1 MLELAGA
8 VWRRRKWLATLVFVV
23 PLTAAT
29 SVVAFV
35 PNLYQST
42 ATVLVDR
49 QQVPEAF
56 VRSTV
61 TSELETRL
69 RSISQEILSRSRLD
83 SVINRFG
90 LYAKLRTAQPPE
102 AIIERMREDIRLDLR
117 GSDPQRRG
125 STIAFAISYRGPDP
139 DTVAQ
144 VTNTLASS
152 YVEENL
158 KARER
163 QATGTSQFLKAQLQE
178 ARKRLDDQE
187 RQVSQFKRRNI
198 GELPQQMETTLGIID
213 RLDAQLRL
221 NLDNQG
227 RLRERR
233 ETLAKRG
240 TQMPT
245 VPDDRTGSSGDKLAL
260 PPESPGDT
268 LARMQQ
274 ELRQLRIRYTDKH
287 PDVAR
292 VRIAIAELEKEL
304 SDSPPPAKATREGR
318 PVPRAT
324 TNPYLLQL
332 RQAEDEI
339 DAELGVLKAA
349 EKRLRDS
356 IATSVRRV
364 QNTPQLEQELKEL
377 SRDYESTRELYASLS
392 KRHEEAE
399 LSESMEQRQK
409 GEQFRILDPAL
420 PSAVPAAPNRLRLLL
435 VSGVL
440 SLGLAVAV
448 VVLAEGR
455 DTSFHSRETLRS
467 FTTVRVI
474 SLPRIVLDTDVR
486 RQRRRF
492 WLAATGT
499 ALALALIVVI
509 AYYFAH
515 GNDRLVRW

>member
-8 VWRRRKWLATLVFVV
+8 VWRRRRWLAIPMFVV
-23 PLTAAT
+23 PMTAAT

-90 LYAKLRTAQPPE
+90 LYAKLRAAQPPE

-139 DTVAQ
+139 DTVAL

-221 NLDNQG
+221 NLDHQG

-233 ETLAKRG
+233 EMLAKRG
-240 TQMPT
+240 AQMPLI
-245 VPDDRTGSSGDKLAL
+245 PDDRSGNSGDRLGL
-260 PPESPGDT
+260 PPESPADT

-287 PDVAR
+287 PDVVR

-304 SDSPPPAKATREGR
+304 SDSPPPAAKATREGR
-318 PVPRAT
+318 PGPR
-324 TNPYLLQL
+324 
-332 RQAEDEI
+332 DEI
-339 DAELGVLKAA
+339 DAELGVLKTE

-356 IATSVRRV
+356 IATGVRRV

-392 KRHEEAE
+392 KRLEEAE

-435 VSGVL
+435 LSGVL

-486 RQRRRF
+486 RQRWHF
-492 WLAATGT
+492 SLAATGT
-499 ALALALIVVI
+499 ALALGLIVVI